1 MWASLADGPWDN
13 MPLMIRLHLWM
24 LCAAL
29 APAAQAGDAARRAVL
44 PPAPAWSGA
53 SEALV
58 ADAKDPWVTPAERA
72 GFEQTPDYLETLAYL
87 RRLDAE
93 SADLQLVSLGSTPE
107 GRDLVMMVASRTRP
121 VDAEHLRKSGKP
133 ILLAQAG
140 IHSGEIDGKDAGLML
155 LRDIVRGKKKDL
167 LDGAH
172 LLFVPMLSPDGHER
186 RSPFGRINQ
195 RGPRETGWRTT
206 ARNLNLNRDYAK
218 LDAPETRAVVRVM
231 NEWAPD
237 LYLDLHVTDGAD
249 YQYDITYGWNGPH
262 AHSPAIA
269 SWLDGTL
276 RPALTADLRAAGHIP
291 GPLVFPVDDADLGKG
306 LVEWT
311 SSPRLSTGYGDARHL
326 ATVLV
331 ENHSLK
337 PYKQRVLGTYV
348 LLEST
353 LRALAKS
360 GPALRAATE
369 KDGARR
375 SAQVAVDWKMAPER
389 QGTVDFA
396 GIESRTEQS
405 PASGGPRTVWTGKP
419 ASVTLP
425 QHHLSAVAATADR
438 PKAYWVP
445 AAWSDVIARLEA
457 HGLTLARLVS
467 PLDLTL
473 EVDRLSDPKLAAA
486 PFEGH
491 IAVTAKATPEK
502 RRIRMPA
509 GSVRVTT
516 DQPLGDLAVLLLDPS
531 SPDSFFQWGF
541 FLEVLQPTEY
551 VEAYIMAPMAEAML
565 QEDPALKA
573 EFEKKLA
580 AEPDFAKSPRERL
593 QWLYARTPFFDDQW
607 RVHPVARER

>member
-1 MWASLADGPWDN
+1 
-13 MPLMIRLHLWM
+13 MIRACLFV
-24 LCAAL
+24 LCAGLSAS
-29 APAAQAGDAARRAVL
+29 AHAGESARRAVL

-53 SEALV
+53 SESLV
-58 ADAKDPWVTPAERA
+58 ADAKDPWITPAERA
-72 GFEQTPDYLETLAYL
+72 GFAQTPDYLETLAFL

-93 SADLQLVSLGSTPE
+93 SPDLHLVRLGFSPE
-107 GRDLVMMVASRTRP
+107 GRELVMMVATRTQP
-121 VDAEHLRKSGKP
+121 ADPEHLRASGKP
-133 ILLAQAG
+133 VLLAQAG
-140 IHSGEIDGKDAGLML
+140 IHAGEIDGKDAGLML

-195 RGPRETGWRTT
+195 RGPSETGWRTT

-231 NEWAPD
+231 SEWAPD

-249 YQYDITYGWNGPH
+249 YQYDITYGWNGRH

-276 RPALTADLRAAGHIP
+276 RPALTADLSAAGHIP
-291 GPLVFPVDDADLGKG
+291 GPLVFPIDDVDLSKG

-311 SSPRLSTGYGDARHL
+311 SSPRLSTGYGDVRHL

-337 PYKQRVLGTYV
+337 PYRQRVLGTYV
-348 LLEST
+348 LLESA
-353 LRALAKS
+353 LRALAKG
-360 GPALRAATE
+360 GPALRAAAE
-369 KDGARR
+369 QDGARR
-375 SAQVAVDWKMAPER
+375 PRQVALDWKMAPER
-389 QGTVDFA
+389 QGTVEFP
-396 GIESRTEQS
+396 GIEWRMEESR
-405 PASGGPRTVWTGKP
+405 AAGGPRVVWTGRP
-419 ASVTLP
+419 APVKLP

-445 AAWSDVIARLEA
+445 AAWTEVIARLEA
-457 HGLTLARLVS
+457 HGLTMARLGA

-473 EVDRLSDPKLAAA
+473 EVDRLEGAKLAAA

-491 IAVTAKATPEK
+491 VAVTAKAVPEK

-509 GSVRVTT
+509 GSVRVPT
-516 DQPLGDLAVLLLDPS
+516 DQPLGDLAVVLLEPA

-551 VEAYIMAPMAEAML
+551 VEPYIMAPMAEAML

-593 QWLYARTPFFDDQW
+593 QWFYARTPFFDDQW
-607 RVHPVARER
+607 RLYPVARER